1 MTEVKCLSDKKMT
14 KLSQQKKTGG
24 TWVNCA
30 FSATSAEWL
39 QQHPFLFTIN
49 RMFFVWSLH
58 LARPSHPGHSTILL
72 RLENP
77 SSVWAKLCTVATS
90 NNREHAPQSLNY
102 CLIAPYVCGVVLR
115 AHAVHGDSGVQVRI
129 WKFCNPDPILN
140 FFINSIF
147 KPYPKSKHYGLRYPI

>member
-1 MTEVKCLSDKKMT
+1 MPQWQKNDQTVSAKKNRWT
-14 KLSQQKKTGG
+14 
-24 TWVNCA
+24 VH
-30 FSATSAEWL
+30 SAQRQRSGCNNIPSFL
-39 QQHPFLFTIN
+39 QQTAC
-49 RMFFVWSLH
+49 SLYEVCTWH
-58 LARPSHPGHSTILL
+58 DLHILVTILL